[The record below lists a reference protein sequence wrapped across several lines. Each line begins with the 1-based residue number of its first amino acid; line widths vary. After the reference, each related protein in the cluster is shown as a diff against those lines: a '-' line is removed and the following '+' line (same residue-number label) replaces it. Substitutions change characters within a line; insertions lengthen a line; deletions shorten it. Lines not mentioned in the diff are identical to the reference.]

1 MHGLRYSHEQALEN
15 AMLRQRVITAL
26 VLTPLTILLILLLP
40 TSAFACLL
48 AMAFLAAA
56 WEWTRL
62 AGMKSRVTR
71 GVALGVVLIAF
82 VALWMFRA
90 SIWLWPALI
99 AAGVAGW
106 LLACVWLRHFAFA
119 AAPTP
124 ENRNLKLLAGAFVVV
139 PAWVA
144 GVSIHQAPSYGHVW
158 FFLAMLLV
166 WAADTGAYFA
176 GSYFGKGKRKLAP
189 QISPG
194 KTWVGV
200 YGAFATSALVIAVAG
215 WLLDVHDLRLLG
227 LIVVTIVTVASS
239 IVGDLL
245 ESLMKRHANVKD
257 SGALFP
263 GHGGLLDRLDSVF
276 AALPVFALGKLLL
289 GL

>member
-1 MHGLRYSHEQALEN
+1 
-15 AMLRQRVITAL
+15 MLRQRVITAL
-26 VLTPLTILLILLLP
+26 LLAPLAILLILLLP
-40 TSAFACLL
+40 TSVFACLL
-48 AMAFLAAA
+48 AVAFLAAA
-56 WEWTRL
+56 WEWSRL
-62 AGMKSRVTR
+62 AGMKSRVAR
-71 GVALGVVLIAF
+71 GMLLGVVLLGFI
-82 VALWMFRA
+82 ALWMLRD
-90 SIWLWPALI
+90 SPWLWHALI
-99 AAGVAGW
+99 VAGVAWW
-106 LLACVWLRHFAFA
+106 LLTCVWLRHFAFA

-124 ENRNLKLLAGAFVVV
+124 ENRNLKLLAGALVVF

-144 GVSIHQAPSYGHVW
+144 ALSIHGSEPHGHTW
-158 FFLAMLLV
+158 TFLAMLLV

-176 GSYFGKGKRKLAP
+176 GSWFGKGKRKLAP

-200 YGAFATSALVIAVAG
+200 YGAFATSALVAAVAG
-215 WLLDVHDLRLLG
+215 WLLGVRDLRLLG
-227 LIVVTIVTVASS
+227 LIVVTVVTVASS
-239 IVGDLL
+239 IIGDLL

-289 GL
+289 GF

>member
-1 MHGLRYSHEQALEN
+1 
-15 AMLRQRVITAL
+15 MLRQRVITAL
-26 VLTPLTILLILLLP
+26 LLAPLAILLVLLLP
-40 TSAFACLL
+40 TSVFACLL
-48 AMAFLAAA
+48 AVAFLAAS

-62 AGMKSRVTR
+62 AGMQSRIAR

-82 VALWMFRA
+82 VALWSLRDVA
-90 SIWLWPALI
+90 WLWPALMVT
-99 AAGVAGW
+99 GVAW
-106 LLACVWLRHFAFA
+106 WVLVCVWLRHFAFA

-124 ENRNLKLLAGAFVVV
+124 ENRNLKLLAGAFVVL

-144 GVSIHQAPSYGHVW
+144 GLSIHGSPSHGHIW
-158 FFLAMLLV
+158 AFLAMLLV

-176 GSYFGKGKRKLAP
+176 GSYFGKGRRKLAP

-200 YGAFATSALVIAVAG
+200 YGAFATSALVAAVAG
-215 WLLDVHDLRLLG
+215 WLLGVRDLRLLG
-227 LIVVTIVTVASS
+227 LIVVTVLTVASS

-245 ESLMKRHANVKD
+245 ESLMKRHAHVKD

-276 AALPVFALGKLLL
+276 AALPLFALGKLLL

>member
-1 MHGLRYSHEQALEN
+1 
-15 AMLRQRVITAL
+15 MLRQRVLTAL
-26 VLTPLTILLILLLP
+26 LLAPLAILLILLVP
-40 TSAFACLL
+40 TSVFAWLL
-48 AMAFLAAA
+48 AGAFLAAT

-62 AGMKSRVTR
+62 SGMKSRPLR
-71 GVALGVVLIAF
+71 GVVLGIATALF
-82 VALWMFRA
+82 VLLWLLRA
-90 SIWLWPALI
+90 STWLWPAVI
-99 AAGVAGW
+99 VAGVVWW
-106 LLACVWLRHFAFA
+106 LLVCVWLRHFAFA

-124 ENRNLKLLAGAFVVV
+124 ENRNLKLLAGAFVIF

-144 GVSIHQAPSYGHVW
+144 ALSIHGSTPYGHTW
-158 FFLAMLLV
+158 TFLAMLLV

-176 GSYFGKGKRKLAP
+176 GRFFGKRKLAP

-194 KTWVGV
+194 KTWAGV
-200 YGAFATSALVIAVAG
+200 YGAFATSAVVIAVSG
-215 WLLDVHDLRLLG
+215 WLLDVRDARLLG

-245 ESLMKRHANVKD
+245 ESLIKRHANVKD
-257 SGALFP
+257 SGVLFP

-289 GL
+289 GF

>member
-1 MHGLRYSHEQALEN
+1 
-15 AMLRQRVITAL
+15 MLRQRVLTAL
-26 VLTPLTILLILLLP
+26 LLAPLVILLILLVP
-40 TSAFACLL
+40 TNLFAWLL
-48 AMAFLAAA
+48 GGAFLAAI

-62 AGMKSRVTR
+62 SGMKNRSNR
-71 GVALGVVLIAF
+71 GVVVGVAAVLFI
-82 VALWMFRA
+82 VLWLLRA
-90 SIWLWPALI
+90 SAWLWPVVI
-99 AAGVAGW
+99 AAGVAWW
-106 LLACVWLRHFAFA
+106 LVVCVWLRHFAFG
-119 AAPTP
+119 AAPTS
-124 ENRNLKLLAGAFVVV
+124 ENRNLKLLAGVFVIV

-144 GVSIHQAPSYGHVW
+144 ALSIHGSEPHGHVW
-158 FFLAMLLV
+158 AFLAMLLV

-176 GSYFGKGKRKLAP
+176 GRFFGKRKLAP

-194 KTWVGV
+194 KTWAGV
-200 YGAFATSALVIAVAG
+200 YGAFVTSAVAIVLGG
-215 WLLDVHDLRLLG
+215 WLLGVRDARLIG
-227 LIVVTIVTVASS
+227 LIVVAVVTVASS

-289 GL
+289 GF

>member
-1 MHGLRYSHEQALEN
+1 
-15 AMLRQRVITAL
+15 MLRQRVLTAL
-26 VLTPLTILLILLLP
+26 LLAPLAILLILFLP
-40 TSAFACLL
+40 TNWFAWLL
-48 AMAFLAAA
+48 AVAFLAAT

-62 AGMKSRVTR
+62 AGMQNRGNR
-71 GVALGVVLIAF
+71 GVVVGFAAVLFI
-82 VALWMFRA
+82 ALWMLRA
-90 SIWLWPALI
+90 SAWLWPALM
-99 AAGVAGW
+99 AAGVAWW
-106 LLACVWLRHFAFA
+106 LVVCVWLRHFAFG

-124 ENRNLKLLAGAFVVV
+124 ENRNLKLLAGMFVIF

-144 GVSIHQAPSYGHVW
+144 AISIHGSTPHGHAW
-158 FFLAMLLV
+158 TFLAMLLV

-176 GSYFGKGKRKLAP
+176 GRFFGKRKLAP

-194 KTWVGV
+194 KTWAGV
-200 YGAFATSALVIAVAG
+200 YGAFATSALVIAVSG
-215 WLLDVHDLRLLG
+215 WLLGVRDMRLIG
-227 LIVVTIVTVASS
+227 LIIVTVVTVASS

-289 GL
+289 GF

>member
-1 MHGLRYSHEQALEN
+1 
-15 AMLRQRVITAL
+15 MLRQRVITAL
-26 VLTPLTILLILLLP
+26 LLAPLAILLVLLLP
-40 TSAFACLL
+40 TSVFACLL
-48 AMAFLAAA
+48 AVAFLAAS

-62 AGMKSRVTR
+62 AGMQSRIAR

-82 VALWMFRA
+82 VALWSLRDVA
-90 SIWLWPALI
+90 WLWPALMVT
-99 AAGVAGW
+99 GVAW
-106 LLACVWLRHFAFA
+106 WVLVCVWLRHFAFA

-124 ENRNLKLLAGAFVVV
+124 ENRNLKLLAGAFVVL

-144 GVSIHQAPSYGHVW
+144 GLSIHGSSSHGHIW
-158 FFLAMLLV
+158 AFLAMLLV

-176 GSYFGKGKRKLAP
+176 GSYFGKGRRKLAP

-200 YGAFATSALVIAVAG
+200 YGAFATSALVAAVAG
-215 WLLDVHDLRLLG
+215 WLLGVRDLRLLG
-227 LIVVTIVTVASS
+227 LIVVTVLTVASS

-245 ESLMKRHANVKD
+245 ESLMKRHAHVKD

-276 AALPVFALGKLLL
+276 AALPLFALGKLLL

>member
-1 MHGLRYSHEQALEN
+1 
-15 AMLRQRVITAL
+15 MLRQRVVTAL
-26 VLTPLTILLILLLP
+26 LLAPLAILLILLLP
-40 TSAFACLL
+40 TSVFAWLL
-48 AMAFLAAA
+48 AGAFLAAG

-62 AGMKSRVTR
+62 SGMKNRRNR
-71 GVALGVVLIAF
+71 GVLLGVAAVLF
-82 VALWMFRA
+82 VALWLLQA
-90 SIWLWPALI
+90 STWLWPALLV
-99 AAGVAGW
+99 AGVTWW
-106 LLACVWLRHFAFA
+106 LVVCVWLRHFAFG

-124 ENRNLKLLAGAFVVV
+124 ENRNLKLLAGTLVIF

-144 GVSIHQAPSYGHVW
+144 ALSIHGSTPHGHIW
-158 FFLAMLLV
+158 AFLAMLLV

-176 GSYFGKGKRKLAP
+176 GRFFGKRKLAP

-194 KTWVGV
+194 KTWAGV
-200 YGAFATSALVIAVAG
+200 YGAFVTSAAVIAVGG
-215 WLLDVHDLRLLG
+215 WLLGVRDVRLLG

-257 SGALFP
+257 SGVLFP

-289 GL
+289 GF

>member
-1 MHGLRYSHEQALEN
+1 
-15 AMLRQRVITAL
+15 MLRQRVITAL
-26 VLTPLTILLILLLP
+26 LLAPLAILLVLLLP
-40 TSAFACLL
+40 TSVFACLL
-48 AMAFLAAA
+48 AVAFLAAS

-62 AGMKSRVTR
+62 AGMQSRIAR
-71 GVALGVVLIAF
+71 GAALGVVLIAF
-82 VALWMFRA
+82 VALWSLRDVA
-90 SIWLWPALI
+90 WLWPALMVT
-99 AAGVAGW
+99 GVAW
-106 LLACVWLRHFAFA
+106 WVLVCVWLRHFAFA

-124 ENRNLKLLAGAFVVV
+124 ENRNLKLLAGAFVVL

-144 GVSIHQAPSYGHVW
+144 GLSIHGSPSHGHIW
-158 FFLAMLLV
+158 AFLAMLLV

-176 GSYFGKGKRKLAP
+176 GSYFGKGRRKLAP

-200 YGAFATSALVIAVAG
+200 YGAFATSALVAAVAG
-215 WLLDVHDLRLLG
+215 WLLGVRDLRLLG
-227 LIVVTIVTVASS
+227 LIVVTILTVASS

-245 ESLMKRHANVKD
+245 ESLMKRHAHVKD

-276 AALPVFALGKLLL
+276 AALPLFALGKLLL